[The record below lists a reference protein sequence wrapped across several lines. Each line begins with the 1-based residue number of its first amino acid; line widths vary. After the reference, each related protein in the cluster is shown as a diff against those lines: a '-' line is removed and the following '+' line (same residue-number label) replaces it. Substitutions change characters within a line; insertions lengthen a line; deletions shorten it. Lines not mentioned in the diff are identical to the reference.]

1 MRAIKIVE
9 KDRDGV
15 HILPGCSVR
24 QALNRLYELQE
35 GVTLEEAP
43 DTHFIELPC
52 NVGDTVWCIRELSGR
67 RHIVSSGKVAE
78 IVLTEKDPYIV
89 VRHLHKGYFG
99 KTVFHTFAEASA
111 ALERTE
117 KHND

>member
-1 MRAIKIVE
+1 MEKIVE
-9 KDRDGV
+9 RDAQGV
-15 HILPGCSVR
+15 HILPGHSVLE
-24 QALNRLYELQE
+24 ALNVLCDLQE
-35 GVTLEEAP
+35 VK
-43 DTHFIELPC
+43 DRSVELPC

-67 RHIVSSGKVAE
+67 RHLVSSGKVAE

-111 ALERTE
+111 ALERME